1 MPDRITCCKLIDV
14 ADVAPVGSA
23 PAAATDPLYPRLR
36 TCNRDGSGRCVGLE
50 RMQFLP
56 REHRHRRVC
65 YDRDHLAALNIL
77 LVGRCALFGL
87 KRPKAFCYRVREEA
101 A

>member
-1 MPDRITCCKLIDV
+1 MR
-14 ADVAPVGSA
+14 SA
-23 PAAATDPLYPRLR
+23 SAAATGAPYSRLR
-36 TCNRDGSGRCVGLE
+36 TCNRVGSGPRRVKLE
-50 RMQFLP
+50 RMRFLP
-56 REHRHRRVC
+56 REYHHGRIC

-87 KRPKAFCYRVREEA
+87 KRPKAFCYPVREEA